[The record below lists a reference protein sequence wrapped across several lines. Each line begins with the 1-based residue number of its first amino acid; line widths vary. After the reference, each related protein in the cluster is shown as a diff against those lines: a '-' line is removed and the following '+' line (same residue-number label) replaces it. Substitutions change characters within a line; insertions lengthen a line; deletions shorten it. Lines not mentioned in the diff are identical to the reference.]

1 MMNTIELSIII
12 PAYNEEGTIAEL
24 LKMLSTELSKDLTT
38 SFEVIIVDDGS
49 TDTTKKIVESQISE
63 LSEVQMRIISLP
75 TNRGKG
81 FAVQQGIQNAKG
93 LYVLVQD
100 GDLEYSPSDIVT
112 LLQIQKTLGESGATY
127 GTRYRSEAQFKPK
140 DLLFKQN
147 DKQSWTP
154 FLFNSILT
162 VIFFLRNSVWITDLL
177 TGYKIYP
184 RSLFRNWQPMTE
196 GFETDHEITNRIV
209 SLNMQILEVPI
220 KYSPRSKSEGKKIGW
235 KDGLKALRLI
245 A

>member
-1 MMNTIELSIII
+1 MMNAIELSIII

-24 LKMLSTELSKDLTT
+24 LKMLSGELLNDLTT
-38 SFEVIIVDDGS
+38 SFEVIVVDDGS
-49 TDTTKKIVESQISE
+49 TDTTKKKVESQISE
-63 LSEVQMRIISLP
+63 LSEIQMRIISLP
-75 TNRGKG
+75 ANRGKG
-81 FAVQQGIQNAKG
+81 FAVQQGVQNARG

-100 GDLEYSPSDIVT
+100 GDLEYSPSDILT

-127 GTRYRSEAQFKPK
+127 GTRYRSEGQFKLK

-147 DKQSWTP
+147 SKQSWTP

-162 VIFFLRNSVWITDLL
+162 VIFFLRNRVWITDLL

-184 RSLFRNWQPMTE
+184 RSLFRNWQPVTE
-196 GFETDHEITNRIV
+196 GFETDHEITNRII
-209 SLNMQILEVPI
+209 SLNMQILEVPV
-220 KYSPRSKSEGKKIGW
+220 KYSPRTKKEGKKIGW

>member
-1 MMNTIELSIII
+1 MMNTIELSVIV
-12 PAYNEEGTIAEL
+12 PAYNEERTIAEL
-24 LKMLSTELSKDLTT
+24 LKILSRELSNLLTS

-49 TDTTKKIVESQISE
+49 TDTTKKTVEYQISE

-81 FAVQQGIQNAKG
+81 FAVQQGIQSARG

-112 LLQIQKTLGESGATY
+112 LLQVQKTLGESGATY
-127 GTRYRSEAQFKPK
+127 GTRYRSEGQFKLT
-140 DLLFKQN
+140 DLFFKKN
-147 DKQSWTP
+147 SKQSWMP

-162 VIFFLRNSVWITDLL
+162 IIFFLRNRVWVTDLL
-177 TGYKIYP
+177 TGYKVYP
-184 RSLFRNWQPMTE
+184 RSLFRNWKPVTE
-196 GFETDHEITNRIV
+196 GFETDHEITNRII

-235 KDGLKALRLI
+235 KDGLKALHLI